1 MPAGEA
7 QAEVDRSG
15 DRTYHLSSLPG
26 LESRPLAM
34 RVWNPNAWT
43 TREFPV
49 TLFFL
54 TLFSAGPDLRCYM
67 VGFSLVVVCGLLT
80 AGLLLWTVGSRA
92 CGLGSCVPRL

>member
-49 TLFFL
+49 TLFFFNFIFGRTGSSL
-54 TLFSAGPDLRCYM
+54 LHGGLFAGCGVRASHCRAFAVD
-67 VGFSLVVVCGLLT
+67 CGL
-80 AGLLLWTVGSRA
+80 
-92 CGLGSCVPRL
+92 